1 VGVVGP
7 PGPRGPEGRR
17 GVAGE
22 KGSVLAGLGLNAIEF
37 RTNQFVQQRV
47 VNLRR
52 PVIIIEQPIFL
63 FQKVK

>member
-22 KGSVLAGLGLNAIEF
+22 KGSVLAGIGLNSVEF
-37 RTNQFVQQRV
+37 RTNQFLQTRV

-52 PVIIIEQPIFL
+52 PVIIIEQPIYL